1 MCDTVLVFVHWPL
14 AFATAHSERSR
25 DVSGSQIYKGKKG
38 FVELSYE
45 TTFIGWTLKPQTLKV
60 TMTNVITCT
69 PSPSSPSSPSAII
82 SKISTYSAAMDTKL
96 LPAINHE
103 PWTSKKVK
111 GKR

>member
-1 MCDTVLVFVHWPL
+1 MRSL
-14 AFATAHSERSR
+14 ADYWLNSKT
-25 DVSGSQIYKGKKG
+25 
-38 FVELSYE
+38 
-45 TTFIGWTLKPQTLKV
+45 QTLKV
-60 TMTNVITCT
+60 RVTNVITCT
-69 PSPSSPSSPSAII
+69 SAAPPSPPPPPVI

>member
-1 MCDTVLVFVHWPL
+1 MAL
-14 AFATAHSERSR
+14 AKHFEDLLA
-25 DVSGSQIYKGKKG
+25 DYIIGS
-38 FVELSYE
+38 
-45 TTFIGWTLKPQTLKV
+45 TLKPQTQKV
-60 TMTNVITCT
+60 RVTNVITCPSSP
-69 PSPSSPSSPSAII
+69 PSPSPII